1 MKNNSAVS
9 GFHKLSTADRLSLLR
24 DLLNLSEE
32 EIKHISSSGAISLDK
47 VDRLIENVIGVAEIP
62 LGVATYFLI
71 NGKDYLI
78 PMAIEEASVVAA
90 CSNGAKVARLSGGFT
105 GYSTNP
111 IMIGQIQILDLDSP
125 EDAVIRIMR
134 NRDII
139 LRTANE
145 KSKTLRDNGAGAKDL
160 ECRIIGSENRMLIV
174 HLLVDVMDAMGANI
188 VNTMCEHISPM
199 LQEITGGRIN
209 LRILSNLSIHRRSY
223 ASAVFKKEAIGGENG
238 VDRILE
244 AYRFAELD
252 MYRAATHNKGIM
264 NGVDAVLLATMNDW
278 RAVEAGAHAFASIG
292 GYHSLTK
299 YSMNS
304 NGDLVGSIELP
315 LAVGILG
322 GSTSVSPKATVAKK
336 ILDVKSAGEFG
347 YVLAAVGLAQNFSAI
362 RALANEGIQ
371 KGHMKLHA
379 RNIAISSGSP
389 DSLIES
395 VVEEMVKSGDISP
408 SNAKRIL
415 ASMEKS
421 NK

>member
-9 GFHKLSTADRLSLLR
+9 GFHKLKTEERLSALRNLL
-24 DLLNLSEE
+24 DLTDE

-47 VDRLIENVIGVAEIP
+47 VDKLIENVIGVSEIP
-62 LGVATYFLI
+62 LGIATYFLI
-71 NGKDYLI
+71 NGKDYMI

-105 GYSTNP
+105 GYSTSP

-125 EDAVIRIMR
+125 DSAAIRILQ
-134 NRDII
+134 NKDTI
-139 LRTANE
+139 LKAANE
-145 KSKTLRDNGAGAKDL
+145 KSRTLRENGAGAKDI
-160 ECRIIGSENRMLIV
+160 EIRIIGNEQRMLIV

-188 VNTMCEHISPM
+188 VNSMCERVSPILEDM
-199 LQEITGGRIN
+199 TGGRVN
-209 LRILSNLSIHRRSY
+209 LRILSNLSMHRRSY
-223 ASAVFKKEAIGGENG
+223 ASAVFRKEAIGGENG
-238 VDRILE
+238 VDRIIE

-264 NGVDAVLLATMNDW
+264 NGVDAVLLATLNDW

-299 YSMNS
+299 YAKNS

-315 LAVGILG
+315 MAVGVLG
-322 GSTSVSPKATVAKK
+322 GSTGVSPKATIAKK
-336 ILDVKSAGEFG
+336 ILNVESSGEFG

-379 RNIAISSGSP
+379 RNIAISAGSP
-389 DSLIES
+389 DHLVQS
-395 VVEEMVKSGDISP
+395 VVDEMVKTGDISP

-415 ASMEKS
+415 GSMEKS